1 MKKLFAL
8 AILIIG
14 LGSVS
19 AQSYVKR
26 FPVDNHNVKS
36 FNNSDSLKILAVMV
50 EFQEDRYDAT
60 VGNGKFGSIFTQDY
74 GDTIIDPLPHDAQ
87 YFEDHLLFA
96 KNYYKKISNR
106 KVNLSYKVLPEV
118 ITVSKYMRDYV
129 PEYNTDDFTPTGYFT
144 KEVWELADQKFTNVN
159 FSEYD
164 LFIIFHAGVSAG
176 IDLGYFTIDRNLPS
190 VYLSNSTLKK
200 IFGNGFTG
208 IPVNN
213 GAAFITNSI
222 IMAETE
228 SRETEDVTGKIY
240 VDQFSINGFL
250 VNNIASYLGIPDLFN
265 TSTGRSVIG
274 RFGLMDSQG
283 LNANYGMFP
292 PEPSPWEKIYMG
304 WETPV
309 VVGNI
314 DQRVNISER
323 LTASVSDTTLL
334 KIPINSSEYFLIENR
349 SQDALKDFVK
359 ITYKRS
365 GNVYTKVIQPDTSGY
380 YYIVPDSI
388 EGGVVI
394 DVDEF
399 DAAVPGNG
407 IVIWHIDENVINQ
420 NIADNKI
427 NAGVVKGVKII
438 EADGIIEIGE
448 FYDTIFGTFIG
459 EGSNE
464 DLWYKGN
471 KAKLYKNRFS
481 GDTKPNSNSNSGAK
495 SLLTL
500 ENFSE
505 IGNKM
510 SFNIK
515 WGSNNLKLIS
525 KTQLDIGKNK
535 RFISSLISNNS
546 AQIIIL
552 ENSDLSIYNLNGQL
566 IKRIVE
572 YSDIRPVTL
581 SFQEKGYVIGGK
593 GNFLNIYINDPSQE
607 IVHSVGF
614 HGQIT
619 EVTIDYKTTIPN
631 LIINVSGTESITHS
645 ISIEQIINLGVVDQ
659 NSFVVYKNQKPVVN
673 IAAGQSYINILN
685 ENSIVEVYDG
695 AMEIQLPAKAKKSVV
710 SKKTDGVFNT
720 VILFEDNS
728 FAVYENGSILSQ
740 FNNIKSEES
749 IHSFA
754 VADIL
759 NNGKNNIIVTNG
771 NNIEAYDFNGVLAEN
786 YPFTLNSNVKFI
798 GTTLIADID
807 NDDDAD
813 IIISSEDGNVYAIDA
828 VTTKIL
834 ESFPISFGEK
844 LAANPVLVSTPL
856 PSAGQV
862 QTYQP
867 ILSLLSENND
877 LYVWQIGNVMGKN
890 YWSGEYGDSYNSSF
904 ADMPEQVETG
914 SEYFPTA
921 KAYNW
926 PNPVYGD
933 ETNIRYYVAE
943 NSEVNIKIFDLA
955 GDFVAELNDRAI
967 GGFDNEIKWNV
978 NNIQSGVYYA
988 RINVKSSSG
997 KSAEKIIK
1005 IAVIK

>member
-1 MKKLFAL
+1 MKKLFAF

-26 FPVDNHNVKS
+26 FPVDIQNINS

-60 VGNGKFGSIFTQDY
+60 VGNGKFGSVFTQEY

-96 KNYYKKISNR
+96 KNYYKKVSKG

-144 KEVWELADQKFTNVN
+144 KEVWEIADQKFTNVN

-200 IFGNGFTG
+200 IFGNDFTG

-213 GAAFITNSI
+213 GSAFVTNSI

-228 SRETEDVTGKIY
+228 SRETEDITGKIY

-309 VVGNI
+309 VLSNM

-323 LTASVSDTTLL
+323 LTASASDTTLL

-427 NAGVVKGVKII
+427 NAGEVKGVKII
-438 EADGIIEIGE
+438 EADGIIDIGE

-459 EGSNE
+459 EGSYE

-471 KAKLYKNRFS
+471 EAKLYKNKFS
-481 GDTKPNSNSNSGAK
+481 SDTKPNSNSNSGAK

-505 IGNKM
+505 VANKM
-510 SFNIK
+510 GFNIR
-515 WGSNNLKLIS
+515 WGSNDLKLVS
-525 KTQLDIGKNK
+525 KTFLEIGESK
-535 RFISSLISNNS
+535 RFVSSFISNNS
-546 AQIIIL
+546 SQIIIL
-552 ENSDLSIYNLNGQL
+552 GNSDLSIYDLNGQL
-566 IKRIVE
+566 VKSIVE
-572 YSDIRPVTL
+572 FSDIRPATL
-581 SFQEKGYVIGGK
+581 SFLEKGYIIGAK
-593 GNFLNIYINDPSQE
+593 DNFFNIYINDSSQE
-607 IVHSVGF
+607 IIHSVGF

-619 EVTIDYKTTIPN
+619 AVTVDYKTTIPN

-645 ISIEQIINLGVVDQ
+645 ISIEQIVNLDVVDQ
-659 NSFVVYKNQKPVVN
+659 NSFVIHKNQKPVVN
-673 IAAGQSYINILN
+673 IAVGQSYVNILN
-685 ENSIVEVYDG
+685 ENGIVEIYDG
-695 AMEIQLPAKAKKSVV
+695 VKEIQLPSKAKKSVV
-710 SKKTDGVFNT
+710 SKKADGIFNT

-728 FAVYENGSILSQ
+728 FAVYENGNIFSQ
-740 FNNIKSEES
+740 FDTKSEES
-749 IHSFA
+749 IQSFA

-759 NNGKNNIIVTNG
+759 NNGKNYIVVSNG
-771 NNIEAYDFNGVLAEN
+771 NNIQAYDFNGAMAEN
-786 YPFTLNSNVKFI
+786 YPFTIDSDEKFV
-798 GTTLIADID
+798 GTTLIADIN
-807 NDDDAD
+807 NDAAAD
-813 IIISSEDGNVYAIDA
+813 IIVATEDGNVYAIDA

-844 LAANPVLVSTPL
+844 LAANPVLISIPL
-856 PSAGQV
+856 PNTDPL

-867 ILSLLSENND
+867 MLSLLSENND
-877 LYVWQIGNVMGKN
+877 LYVWQIGNVLGKN
-890 YWSGEYGDSYNSSF
+890 YWSSELGDSYNSSF
-904 ADMPEQVETG
+904 ADIPEQVETE

-926 PNPVYGD
+926 PNPVYGN
-933 ETNIRYYVAE
+933 ETNIRYYVTE

-955 GDFVAELNDRAI
+955 GDFVAELNGRAV

-988 RINVKSSSG
+988 RINVKSDSG